1 MVPTTND
8 AAVGGVVLAA
18 GLSTRYEGG
27 NKLLEDVDGQSM
39 VRHVGELATAA
50 DLDGAVAVTGHE
62 AEAVESALD
71 GLSLDTHHNA
81 EYEEGQSTSVRAGV
95 AHARSAG
102 WDAAV
107 FLLGDMPF
115 IAPETVDSIVKA
127 YRAGGASILAPRYDG
142 MRGNPVLFDADHY
155 DSLAAIGGDRGGREL
170 LMESDDTQ
178 FVDTDDA
185 GVLRDIDTEGDLAE

>member
-1 MVPTTND
+1 MVSPTND
-8 AAVGGVVLAA
+8 TAVGGVVLAA

-27 NKLLEDVDGQSM
+27 NKLLEDINGQPM
-39 VRHVGELATAA
+39 VRHVGEIATSA
-50 DLDGAVAVTGHE
+50 DLNDAVAVTGHE
-62 AEAVESALD
+62 PDAVESALA
-71 GLSLDTHHNA
+71 GLDIDCHHNA
-81 EYEEGQSTSVRAGV
+81 EYEAGQSTSVRAGV

-115 IAPETVDSIVKA
+115 VAAETVDSLVKA

-142 MRGNPVLFDADHY
+142 MRGNPVLFDADHF
-155 DSLAAIGGDRGGREL
+155 DSLAAIGGDQGGREL